1 MIRGFHYIS
10 RSTLPDLMSSL
21 QKIIVQVEKKNLI
34 PEIHYSTCFIPGEGV
49 LYTVIIFEKGRSDYF
64 VK

>member
-10 RSTLPDLMSSL
+10 RHSLPDLMTSL
-21 QKIIVQVEKKNLI
+21 QKITVQIEKKNLI
-34 PEIHYSTCFIPGEGV
+34 PEIHYSTCFVPDKGV